1 MDRFNLSV
9 EELEE
14 RIAPAN
20 APGLGP
26 DGPGADAPPGESAN
40 ALANSDGVVVGNWFG
55 QASEQF

>member
-14 RIAPAN
+14 RIAPEI

-26 DGPGADAPPGESAN
+26 DGPGADAPPGESGPNHSSVATD
-40 ALANSDGVVVGNWFG
+40 LWFG
-55 QASEQF
+55 KASGQF